1 MRKGHQGDG
10 EHRRPALRLVVQSR
24 PLYNGS
30 VANNGDTQG
39 ALAVVT
45 YPAPHG
51 IEAET
56 LSEGDV
62 VDFGRGAECPIRFGY
77 APQPDQDVPRIA
89 GQFIVMNNRV
99 FIESSAKIGH
109 RALEVRTGSR
119 VVQIAIGEG
128 YSPNDPKFEVLVR
141 GSAAPWKLSVTVRS
155 EAVLRS
161 DADAADPPTTHYAL
175 DLTRL
180 QLAVLETYC
189 EPLRRGRIE
198 PATHKEVA
206 AALNYHPNHVR
217 EALYQIWTQMFEQG
231 VPMPD
236 ISDKRMA
243 VVEAARVHGILAPG
257 P

>member
-1 MRKGHQGDG
+1 VEKGHGSADSH
-10 EHRRPALRLVVQSR
+10 ERLTLRLVLWGQ
-24 PLYNGS
+24 PLYNAS
-30 VANNGDTQG
+30 VAKGGSTQE

-109 RALEVRTGSR
+109 RALEVRTANRS
-119 VVQIAIGEG
+119 VQIAIGEG
-128 YSPNDPKFEVLVR
+128 YSPRDPKFEVLVR
-141 GSAAPWKLSVTVRS
+141 GAAAPWKLGVTVRS
-155 EAVLRS
+155 EAVLRASS
-161 DADAADPPTTHYAL
+161 DATDPPTAHYTLNLTH
-175 DLTRL
+175 L

-206 AALNYHPNHVR
+206 SVLSYHPNTVR
-217 EALYQIWTQMFEQG
+217 EALYEIWTQMFEQG

-243 VVEAARVHGILAPG
+243 VVEAARVHGILTPES
-257 P
+257 